1 MSEPRATRP
10 SFGGYGVP
18 TDPDGMLPW
27 SWAEARLAAAHNYW
41 VATVGPHVSPV
52 WAVWRD
58 GAIVFSCGPTSRKA
72 RDLARNPRL
81 VVHLESGA
89 EVVIVE
95 GRATRIDPTPELMAA
110 YSEKYGP
117 TDPAVGRWYRVEPE
131 RALAWREEDYPRSAT
146 RFDF

>member
-1 MSEPRATRP
+1 MSEPKATRP

-27 SWAEARLAAAHNYW
+27 SWAEERLAAAHNYW
-41 VATVGPHVSPV
+41 VATVGPHASPI

-58 GAIVFSCGPTSRKA
+58 GAIVFSCSPTSRKA
-72 RDLARNPRL
+72 RDLARDPRL

-89 EVVIVE
+89 EVVILE
-95 GRATRIDPTPELMAA
+95 GSAAQIDPTPELMAA

-117 TDPAVGRWYRVEPE
+117 TDPGVGSWYRVAPE

>member
-1 MSEPRATRP
+1 MNEPKATRP

-18 TDPDGMLPW
+18 ADADGMLSW
-27 SWAEARLAAAHNYW
+27 SWADERLTAAHNYW
-41 VATVGPHVSPV
+41 VATAGPHASPI

-58 GAIVFSCGPTSRKA
+58 RTIIFSCSSTSRKA
-72 RDLARNPRL
+72 RNLARDPRL

-89 EVVIVE
+89 DVVIVE
-95 GRATRIDPTPELMAA
+95 GSADQIEPTAELMAA

-117 TDPAVGRWYRVEPE
+117 TDPQVGNWYRVQPA
-131 RALAWREEDYPRSAT
+131 RVLAWREADYPRSAT